1 VSVQA
6 EERVMVSERIAPGML
21 PRVLNSFDMTIIFVA
36 IVLFIVNASALQ
48 PAGQSAFT
56 FWVLGFLVFL
66 IPGALVTSQLGQMF
80 PQEGSLYVWT
90 QKALGPFWGFFA
102 GFCAWWPGILVM
114 VATGDA
120 VVTIWQFIDSSAL
133 TKAWEQGLVILAVL
147 WFSAGMSILRLRF
160 TQSYV
165 NVAVVFYGAA
175 VFVIGLAGILFLIGS
190 GHAAT
195 SGWGHLSN
203 YGFQSSGSLT
213 LFGLVILALLGIE
226 VPLNLGVEI
235 VHMRSI
241 RKYLFWGSIVVMVA
255 YLWATLGTML
265 SLNAAKSQAAT
276 TDILRAVQVGFWNS
290 HAFAVVIGLVLI
302 WFFVSNTIVYN
313 YSFSRLLFV
322 SGLERRMPRQ
332 LGTVHPRTKVP
343 VYAILTQTVLSSLFV
358 VAIFNPGIG
367 GDNTQKAY
375 WLFQAGVT
383 VIWCL
388 SMILLFSDIFLVRR
402 AFPVKFAEV
411 RAAHPYLLYAS
422 GVIGVL
428 ASAFGAF
435 ITFRSPWT
443 PLFSTGSWR
452 VWLAILCGVSAL
464 AAVVIYAISELAH
477 RAEPAAG
484 GQTLPDEIH
493 LA

>member
-1 VSVQA
+1 MSVQA

-21 PRVLNSFDMTIIFVA
+21 PRVLNSFDMTVIFVA

-56 FWVLGFLVFL
+56 FWILGFLVFL
-66 IPGALVTSQLGQMF
+66 IPGALVTAQLGQMF

-195 SGWGHLSN
+195 SGWGHISN

-241 RKYLFWGSIVVMVA
+241 KKYLFWGSIVVMVA

-265 SLNAAKSQAAT
+265 SLDAAKSQAAT

-290 HAFAVVIGLVLI
+290 HAFAVIIGLVLI

-332 LGTVHPRTKVP
+332 LGTVNTRTKVP
-343 VYAILTQTVLSSLFV
+343 VYAIVTQTLLSSLFV
-358 VAIFNPGIG
+358 VAVFGPWQS

-402 AFPVKFAEV
+402 AFPAKFAEV

-422 GVIGVL
+422 GVIGVA
-428 ASAFGAF
+428 ASLFGAF
-435 ITFRSPWT
+435 ITFKSPWT

-452 VWLAILCGVSAL
+452 VWLGILCGVSAL
-464 AAVVIYAISELAH
+464 AAVVIYAISEIAH
-477 RAEPAAG
+477 RTGSPPAEEK
-484 GQTLPDEIH
+484 LPDQIH

>member
-1 VSVQA
+1 VSVKAQ
-6 EERVMVSERIAPGML
+6 ERVMASERIAPGML

-36 IVLFIVNASALQ
+36 IVLFIVQASAMQ

-56 FWVLGFLVFL
+56 YWILGFLVFL

-120 VVTIWQFIDSSAL
+120 VVTIWQFIDAGSL
-133 TKAWEQGLVILAVL
+133 TKSWEQGLVILAVL
-147 WFSAGMSILRLRF
+147 WFSAGMSVMRLRF

-165 NVAVVFYGAA
+165 NFAVVFYGAA
-175 VFVIGLAGILFLIGS
+175 VFVIGLAGILFLVGS

-195 SGWGHLSN
+195 RGWGHLAN
-203 YGFQSSGSLT
+203 YGFHSGSWT
-213 LFGLVILALLGIE
+213 LFGLVILSLLGIE
-226 VPLNLGVEI
+226 VPLNMGVEI
-235 VHMRSI
+235 VNMRSI
-241 RKYLFWGSIVVMVA
+241 RKYLFWGSIVVMAA

-265 SLNAAKSQAAT
+265 ALDASKSQAAT
-276 TDILRAVQVGFWNS
+276 TDILSAVQVGFWNS
-290 HAFAVVIGLVLI
+290 HAFAVVVGLVLI

-322 SGLERRMPRQ
+322 SGLERRMPKQ
-332 LGTVHPRTKVP
+332 LGTVNARTKVP

-367 GDNTQKAY
+367 GNNTQKAY

-402 AFPVKFAEV
+402 AFPAKFAEV

-422 GVIGVL
+422 GVVGVI

-464 AAVVIYAISELAH
+464 AAVVIYAISEIAH
-477 RAEPAAG
+477 GAGPAAAEE
-484 GQTLPDEIH
+484 TLPDEIH

>member
-1 VSVQA
+1 
-6 EERVMVSERIAPGML
+6 
-21 PRVLNSFDMTIIFVA
+21 
-36 IVLFIVNASALQ
+36 
-48 PAGQSAFT
+48 
-56 FWVLGFLVFL
+56 
-66 IPGALVTSQLGQMF
+66 
-80 PQEGSLYVWT
+80 
-90 QKALGPFWGFFA
+90 
-102 GFCAWWPGILVM
+102 
-114 VATGDA
+114 

-195 SGWGHLSN
+195 SGWGHISN

-241 RKYLFWGSIVVMVA
+241 KKYLFWGSIVVMVA

-265 SLNAAKSQAAT
+265 SLDAAKSQAAT

-290 HAFAVVIGLVLI
+290 HAFAVIIGLVLI

-332 LGTVHPRTKVP
+332 LGTVNERTKVP
-343 VYAILTQTVLSSLFV
+343 VYAIFTQTVLSSLFV
-358 VAIFNPGIG
+358 VAVFGPWQS

-402 AFPVKFAEV
+402 AFPAKFAEV

-422 GVIGVL
+422 GLIGVA
-428 ASAFGAF
+428 ASLFGAF
-435 ITFRSPWT
+435 ITFKSPWT

-452 VWLAILCGVSAL
+452 VWLGILCGVSAA
-464 AAVVIYAISELAH
+464 AAVVIYVISEIAH
-477 RAEPAAG
+477 RTGPAEAEE
-484 GQTLPDEIH
+484 TLPDQIH

>member
-1 VSVQA
+1 
-6 EERVMVSERIAPGML
+6 
-21 PRVLNSFDMTIIFVA
+21 
-36 IVLFIVNASALQ
+36 
-48 PAGQSAFT
+48 
-56 FWVLGFLVFL
+56 
-66 IPGALVTSQLGQMF
+66 
-80 PQEGSLYVWT
+80 
-90 QKALGPFWGFFA
+90 
-102 GFCAWWPGILVM
+102 
-114 VATGDA
+114 
-120 VVTIWQFIDSSAL
+120 
-133 TKAWEQGLVILAVL
+133 
-147 WFSAGMSILRLRF
+147 MSIMRLRF

-175 VFVIGLAGILFLIGS
+175 VFVIGLAGVLFLIGS

-195 SGWGHLSN
+195 SGWGHVSN
-203 YGFQSSGSLT
+203 YGFQSSSSLT

-265 SLNAAKSQAAT
+265 SLNAANSQAAT

-332 LGTVHPRTKVP
+332 LGTVSARTKVP

-367 GDNTQKAY
+367 GNNTQKAY

-422 GVIGVL
+422 GVIGVA
-428 ASAFGAF
+428 ASLFGAF
-435 ITFRSPWT
+435 ITFKSPWT
-443 PLFSTGSWR
+443 PLFTTSSWR
-452 VWLAILCGVSAL
+452 LWLGILCGVSAA
-464 AAVVIYAISELAH
+464 AAVVIYGISEIAH
-477 RAEPAAG
+477 RTGTPPAEE
-484 GQTLPDEIH
+484 TLPDQIH